1 MARAQEVRDAMDVYL
16 QDRENEHQRKQNREQ
31 RRQDK
36 QQQQAADGAEVAA
49 EAASMAEYL
58 EQQSP
63 RYDAKDEED
72 AFYAHPPG
80 TARYHLPH
88 PLPVARACGRV
99 WPKAPC
105 TRGCEETA
113 RVSHLNTK
121 Y

>member
-72 AFYAHPPG
+72 AFFAHPPG
-80 TARYHLPH
+80 TARYTPTPPSTRRSCMWTSVAEG
-88 PLPVARACGRV
+88 PLHAG
-99 WPKAPC
+99 
-105 TRGCEETA
+105 
-113 RVSHLNTK
+113 L
-121 Y
+121 